1 MSYDEIVDE
10 ICKKTG
16 FSREEV
22 EKKIMKKVSEL
33 SGLVTREGAAMLVAR
48 EFGLN
53 LFRKSDLKI
62 KDIDFGMK
70 NFNVRG
76 RIFRVSRIVEF
87 QKSNGEKGRVTNIFI
102 SDGTGY
108 LRIPLWNDQ
117 VDWVESGNLKVGDT
131 IQVVNAFARENV
143 FGELEISLGKY
154 GKIVKIEDKDL
165 PSLEE
170 IEEFIVKSRRN
181 RVEIAGLNIGF
192 YEIVGTVVHIFRSKF
207 LFSVCPICNSRLE
220 ENVCSLHGEVEPQQ
234 QIVIS
239 GIIDDGTGNIKFVLF
254 REVAEKVVGKKAEE
268 LARLNEDERREYIE
282 ERLLGKDLVLRG
294 RARVNKL
301 TKRLEFI
308 VDEAEFLNYLEE
320 SRKLE
325 EELKAW

>member
-1 MSYDEIVDE
+1 MKYEEIVEE
-10 ICKKTG
+10 ICRKVG
-16 FSREEV
+16 ISRGEV
-22 EKKIMKKVSEL
+22 EKKVMERISEL
-33 SGLVTREGAAMLVAR
+33 SGLVTKEGAAMLVAR

-53 LFRKSDLKI
+53 LFRKTDLKI

-76 RIFRVSRIVEF
+76 RIFRISRIVEF
-87 QKSNGEKGRVTNIFI
+87 QKSNGERGRVVNLFI

-117 VDWVESGNLKVGDT
+117 VDLVESGNLKIGDT
-131 IQVVNAFARENV
+131 IQVVNAFARENI

-154 GKIVKIEDKDL
+154 GKIVKITDKDL

-170 IEEFIVKSRRN
+170 IEEFIGKNKRN
-181 RVEIAGLNIGF
+181 RVEISELNIGF
-192 YEIVGTVVHIFRSKF
+192 YEIVGTVVHIFRSRF

-220 ENVCSLHGEVEPQQ
+220 ENICPLHGEVEPQQ

-254 REVAEKVVGKKAEE
+254 REIAEKIVGKKANE
-268 LARLNEDERREYIE
+268 LAKLSEDERMEYIE
-282 ERLLGKDLVLRG
+282 EKLLGKDLVLRG
-294 RARVNKL
+294 KVKVNKL
-301 TKRLEFI
+301 TKKLEFI
-308 VDEAEFLNYLEE
+308 VDEAEFLNYSEE